1 MAKLTVQDLKN
12 LREKTQK
19 DTSLRSGQFKAKVIV
34 HMSTCGISAGARE
47 VMTTLMEEMA
57 QTDRQDIQVT
67 ASSCIGMCTT
77 EPNVTIEIEGDK
89 PVIYQQM
96 DSNKM
101 RQVFRRHILKGE
113 VQTEFALARA

>member
-12 LREKTQK
+12 LREKAQQE
-19 DTSLRSGQFKAKVIV
+19 TSLRSGQFKAKVIV

-47 VMTTLMEEMA
+47 VMAALMAEMA
-57 QTDRQDIQVT
+57 KTDRNDIQIT

-96 DSNKM
+96 DPIKM
-101 RQVFRRHILKGE
+101 RQVFRRHVLKGE
-113 VQTEFALARA
+113 VQTEFALARV